1 MINRRTLLLT
11 AAGLVVSFLVC
22 VFAFGQQKRGAKP
35 LKPDIDVHTINSSQR
50 SSAAIPEHIF
60 YGQFFSLLVSLQ
72 NTAEYESRAGL
83 SKEQGVILGQIAKD
97 CGRELTLQDA
107 KASKVIEAF
116 RTELEK
122 RKSDSP
128 IEMPPELKQ
137 LQAERD
143 QIILHYRD
151 LLKAELGPETFARL
165 TDVARELI
173 KIEVRSIQ

>member
-1 MINRRTLLLT
+1 MISRRTLIFT
-11 AAGLVVSFLVC
+11 AMGLSVSLLVC
-22 VFAFGQQKRGAKP
+22 VFAFAQQKRGAEP
-35 LKPDIDVHTINSSQR
+35 LKTEIDVGTPNLSHRPSED
-50 SSAAIPEHIF
+50 IPEHIF

-83 SKEQGVILGQIAKD
+83 SKEQAAILEQIGKD
-97 CGRELTLQDA
+97 CDREITLQDA
-107 KASKVIEAF
+107 KASKVIAAF
-116 RTELEK
+116 RTELKK
-122 RKSDSP
+122 RKSGSP
-128 IEMPPELKQ
+128 IEMPPQLEQ

-151 LLKAELGPETFARL
+151 LLKAELGPETFTRL

>member
-1 MINRRTLLLT
+1 MLNRRTLIFTAMGLL
-11 AAGLVVSFLVC
+11 VSFLVC
-22 VFAFGQQKRGAKP
+22 VFAFAQQKRGAKP
-35 LKPDIDVHTINSSQR
+35 LKSESDVRTPNSSR
-50 SSAAIPEHIF
+50 RPSEGIPEHIF

-83 SKEQGVILGQIAKD
+83 SKEQATILEQIAKD
-97 CGRELTLQDA
+97 CDREITLQDA
-107 KASKVIEAF
+107 KAGKVIGAF
-116 RTELEK
+116 RTELAK
-122 RKSDSP
+122 KKSASS
-128 IEMPPELKQ
+128 IERPPELKQ
-137 LQAERD
+137 LKAERD